1 MLLNGFF
8 KTLDN
13 FVEIIKKKIRNIY
26 LNSNFYEK
34 KLSKILDNNFIY
46 KPSPHLLSSIIK
58 YQNKKHKIE
67 DFEFDTVWTNQ
78 VESKDFEKLNNFF
91 WLFSLD
97 LKSSKSS
104 VKKVISNW
112 INNNQHFKKQ
122 SWEFDMTAKR
132 IISWLSNHQ
141 LTYDDNDKEFRSTF
155 DHMIQKQTNHLLN
168 EIKNSKDLE
177 NKIIGCSAII
187 LAGLCYRIEKNYLD
201 VGLNFLKKITN
212 SSIDNQGFTRSRNIR
227 QLIFFLK
234 YFILIREW
242 FKEAHVEV
250 PDHIEENI
258 YYFGQ
263 GYAFLRQ
270 NIEVDLLFNGNNRSN
285 TQDFD
290 NYLKRLGYKFKNENK
305 DYGGY
310 IILKDKKVCLAMDA
324 GSSPNSKH
332 TKDYQSGALSFE
344 IISNGKKLITNCGY
358 YKKNNRKLNEIS
370 KSSAAHSTLIID
382 DNSSCKFTKLKDA
395 SILKTGLKITQKKSV
410 CEKNYWKINA
420 AHDGYFKKF
429 KSIHER
435 NIEFYPEQMKF
446 VGNDKIIKKKNNH
459 KYKFDIRF
467 HLEPNIKLMKTQDNK
482 SILIELE
489 DEGWKFTCD
498 NYEINID
505 NGLYF
510 GIKNSYIENQNIFV
524 SGILNDYEEN
534 IKWEIKKI

>member
-1 MLLNGFF
+1 MLHKGFF
-8 KTLDN
+8 IALNN

-26 LNSNFYEK
+26 LNSSFYEK
-34 KLSKILDNNFIY
+34 KLSKTFDNDFVY

-78 VESKDFEKLNNFF
+78 IESRDFKKLNNFF

-97 LKSSKSS
+97 LKSSKVS

-112 INNNQHFKKQ
+112 ITNNDHFKKQ
-122 SWEFDMTAKR
+122 SWEFDTTAKR

-141 LTYDDNDKEFRSTF
+141 LTYDDNDKEFRLIF

-187 LAGLCYRIEKNYLD
+187 LVGLCYKIEKNYLD
-201 VGLNFLKKITN
+201 IGLNFLKKITN
-212 SSIDNQGFTRSRNIR
+212 SSIDNQGFTKSRNIK

-250 PDHIEENI
+250 PDHVKENI

-263 GYAFLRQ
+263 GYAFIRQ
-270 NIEVDLLFNGNNRSN
+270 NIEDDLLFNGNNKSN

-310 IILKDKKVCLAMDA
+310 IILKNKKVCLAMDV
-324 GSSPNSKH
+324 GSSPNFKY
-332 TKDYQSGALSFE
+332 TQDYQSGALSFE
-344 IISNGKKLITNCGY
+344 IISNGRKLITNCGY
-358 YKKNNRKLNEIS
+358 YKKNNQNLNEIS

-382 DNSSCKFTKLKDA
+382 DNSSCKFTKMKDT
-395 SILKTGLKITQKKSV
+395 SILKTGLKITQKNSV

-420 AHDGYFKKF
+420 AHDGYFKRF

-459 KYKFDIRF
+459 NYKFDIRF

-498 NYEINID
+498 NHEINID

-524 SGILNDYEEN
+524 SGILNDFEEN

>member
-1 MLLNGFF
+1 MLQNGFF
-8 KTLDN
+8 KALNN
-13 FVEIIKKKIRNIY
+13 FIEIIKERIRIIY

-34 KLSKILDNNFIY
+34 KLSKTFNNDFIY
-46 KPSPHLLSSIIK
+46 KPSPHLLSSIIR
-58 YQNKKHKIE
+58 YQNKKYKIE

-78 VESKDFEKLNNFF
+78 IESKHFKKLNNFF

-104 VKKVISNW
+104 VKKVINNW
-112 INNNQHFKKQ
+112 ITNNDHFKKQ
-122 SWEFDMTAKR
+122 SWEFDTTAKR

-141 LTYDDNDKEFRSTF
+141 LAYDDNDKEFRSIF

-187 LAGLCYRIEKNYLD
+187 LVGLCYKIEKNYLD
-201 VGLNFLKKITN
+201 IGLNFLKKITN
-212 SSIDNQGFTRSRNIR
+212 SSIDNQGFTKSRNIK

-250 PDHIEENI
+250 PDHVEENI

-263 GYAFLRQ
+263 GYAFIRQ
-270 NIEVDLLFNGNNRSN
+270 NIQGDLLFNGNNKSN

-305 DYGGY
+305 YYGGY
-310 IILKDKKVCLAMDA
+310 IILKNKKVCLAMDV
-324 GSSPNSKH
+324 GSSPNSKY
-332 TKDYQSGALSFE
+332 TQDYQSGALSFE

-358 YKKNNRKLNEIS
+358 YKKNNQNLNEIS

-382 DNSSCKFTKLKDA
+382 DNSSCKFTKMKGVL
-395 SILKTGLKITQKKSV
+395 ILKSGLKITQKNSVFEKS
-410 CEKNYWKINA
+410 YWQINA
-420 AHDGYFKKF
+420 AHDGYFKRF

-446 VGNDKIIKKKNNH
+446 IGRDKIIKKKNNH
-459 KYKFDIRF
+459 NYKFDIRF
-467 HLEPNIKLMKTQDNK
+467 HLEPNIKLMKTRDNK

-498 NYEINID
+498 NHEINID

-524 SGILNDYEEN
+524 SGILNDFEEN